1 MSMIRFKSAA
11 VRKAA
16 KGALGTVAAASM
28 LFAALPSSAADAK
41 IGETTINFSGW
52 VRMDVTYGFDQAVG
66 ALGITG
72 TDAADPEDSDP
83 ALQWTARWTRLR
95 IATTTPTS
103 FGDVHGYIEMDMA
116 SGAGDLGPRL
126 RLAYLKWNGFLI
138 GRAWTTFSNPYG
150 GCFAC
155 VNSPVVGAGLTYA
168 NRAELIRYTLKLPSG
183 KFQVALEEDENDT
196 VIGNIENG
204 PAVGWSRDVLPA
216 LAVRYLGSVAGL
228 NFAAAAKVHQ
238 LQAENASGDEVS
250 AIGWGVNAGAGYTFG
265 SGTTLKAAAFYGEGI
280 GFDVLWIGGP
290 AGYIGAGG
298 DVYTNSQWGGQV
310 VLKQKFSSQWTAA
323 LAYSYHAQQLN
334 KGVDNTE
341 TATTLEVSLLYS
353 PVDPLVFGASYVRGT
368 YEDGPVVAEADGEAD
383 VNALH
388 FMAMYMF

>member
-52 VRMDVTYGFDQAVG
+52 VRMDVTYGFEHAVG
-66 ALGITG
+66 GLGVTG
-72 TDAADPEDSDP
+72 TDAADPKDSDP
-83 ALQWTARWTRLR
+83 ALEWTAQWTRLR

-103 FGDVHGYIEMDMA
+103 FGDVHGYIEMDMN
-116 SGAGDLGPRL
+116 SSAGDLGPRL

-238 LQAENASGDEVS
+238 LLAENPSGDEVS

-280 GFDVLWIGGP
+280 GYDVLWIGGP
-290 AGYIGAGG
+290 AGYIDSSG
-298 DVYTNSQWGGQV
+298 DVGLNHQWGGQV
-310 VLKQKFSSQWTAA
+310 VVKQKFSSQWTGA
-323 LAYSYHAQQLN
+323 LAYSYHAQDLTA
-334 KGVDNTE
+334 GADNTE
-341 TATTLEVSLLYS
+341 TATTLELSLLYS
-353 PVDPLVFGASYVRGT
+353 PVDPLVFGVSYVRGT
-368 YEDGPVVAEADGEAD
+368 HSLENPGPAPKQEAD
-383 VNALH
+383 VDALH
-388 FMAMYMF
+388 FMAAYMF